1 MDKNFIYCDNP
12 QAIELLKQSYEVF
25 LENDNGCYFI
35 NKPNEVEFDN
45 SLVCDKVIY
54 TNSVS
59 LEL

>member
-35 NKPNEVEFDN
+35 NKSSEVEFDD
-45 SLVCDKVIY
+45 SLVCDKIIY

>member
-1 MDKNFIYCDNP
+1 MDKKFIYSDNP
-12 QAIELLKQSYEVF
+12 QAIELLKQSYEIL

-35 NKPNEVEFDN
+35 NKPDEAEFDN
-45 SLVCDKVIY
+45 SLVCDNIIY